1 MPIGKSGEH
10 IMDRDQLIEEIKK
23 QILEEIKGAASPLTD
38 KISDEHKAEMM
49 EVKNSVESSVKENP
63 WMAVGI
69 AALAGF
75 MIARLLYRRDD

>member
-1 MPIGKSGEH
+1 MV
-10 IMDRDQLIEEIKK
+10 
-23 QILEEIKGAASPLTD
+23 
-38 KISDEHKAEMM
+38 EM
-49 EVKNSVESSVKENP
+49 KNSVESSVKENP